1 MITFVINCKDKAHRD
16 SVINDVC
23 EALVGSPG
31 YKTDEIFVGEDRH
44 SFDIYVV
51 VGFDGRQSVTFP
63 VNGEEMVVKYH
74 EGCQHLD
81 HKG

>member
-31 YKTDEIFVGEDRH
+31 YKTSEILVGKGPE
-44 SFDIYVV
+44 
-51 VGFDGRQSVTFP
+51 GFDVLILVGYDGKQDVDFH
-63 VNGEEMVVKYH
+63 VNGEEMIVKH
-74 EGCQHLD
+74 FDDED
-81 HKG
+81 